1 MISFVYGDTDP
12 VLAYLFQGDD
22 ISLLAVSLD
31 KSGRNIPRSSCP
43 EGWRLKA
50 EFPLAVAEPVP
61 AAITAVSIIRGVRA
75 LGYYIWREGTP
86 IAMLPC
92 GSHAPSTPNGVA

>member
-1 MISFVYGDTDP
+1 MLSLVYGNTDP
-12 VLAYLFQGDD
+12 IIAYLFQGDD
-22 ISLLAVSLD
+22 IGLFAVSLD

-43 EGWRLKA
+43 EGWRLQA

-61 AAITAVSIIRGVRA
+61 AAIAAESIIRGVRA

-86 IAMLPC
+86 R
-92 GSHAPSTPNGVA
+92 